1 MGYGLTG
8 KNGLQFVSALTRKK
22 SSVVGLGI
30 RYADIEHVPVPHQTV
45 VISIVARG
53 MIITMKNH
61 VLLTHS
67 GEHGVSG
74 VNVQLRLAREL
85 RNDIE
90 AASHL
95 AVHLN
100 QTVQQEQRNK
110 NANVVASGPSG
121 WTIGTHVNAD
131 NT

>member
-1 MGYGLTG
+1 M
-8 KNGLQFVSALTRKK
+8 
-22 SSVVGLGI
+22 GLGI
-30 RYADIEHVPVPHQTV
+30 HYADIEHVLVPHLMVVTRTV
-45 VISIVARG
+45 VHG
-53 MIITMKNH
+53 TIITMKNH

-74 VNVQLRLAREL
+74 VNAQLRLAREL

-100 QTVQQEQRNK
+100 QIVQQEQRNK
-110 NANVVASGPSG
+110 NANVVASGLSG
-121 WTIGTHVNAD
+121 RTIGTPVNVD
-131 NT
+131 NI